1 MKRNPVPRRCAT
13 ILAAAWLLLPGC
25 SDSTSPPAV
34 ASVSVTAAATEVAAG
49 ELLQLSAV
57 VRDAAGNV
65 LTDRPVTWSSGSA
78 AVASV
83 DGAGLVTG
91 VRAGTV
97 TIIARAESQTGQL
110 PLTITPAPIAS
121 LTTTPDT
128 VTLRTG
134 QTRQLTAIARDAQG
148 NVLSNRPVSWTSSD
162 TLLARVSE
170 TGLVT
175 SVSPGEAVITATAEN
190 RSSAARITVLQ
201 VPVSS
206 VSVSP
211 AAIMMRLGETRQLAA
226 AVQDSAGNALAGR
239 AVTWTSSD
247 TLRAQVTAAGVVS
260 AVGEGQAVIT
270 AVSEGRLATAS
281 ISIFPAS
288 TGPVVASIQPATLR
302 PGIEATLTGGFFD
315 PTPAGN
321 TVTIRGVAA
330 EVLTASADYL
340 TVRVPCVGS
349 GSVPVRAM
357 ARGVASEPVS
367 HPSVVPLR
375 SVGVGQALI
384 LTEYEDVLCN
394 ELPAGADTRYVVTV
408 FNSSTSVNSLV
419 DFRLGGNP
427 AEAGQ
432 AEPFLRTAAAAAP
445 MFQPRDEQ
453 AVRDSTHTAWLE
465 RERLLYQQ
473 LRSAAQ
479 QQPPQS
485 RDAFAQAAL
494 PNVGDMRSL
503 FWNRGSC
510 SDASQI
516 IRGRA
521 IYVGSRS
528 IIWEDSAN
536 VLQSTVQPQLAD
548 YYQRLGRIF
557 DMEQYAVVRDNF
569 GDPLRRDPLTD
580 NDGRIHMVFTQR
592 LNGTE
597 TVAYVTNCDQF
608 PRSIAPAS
616 NFGEF
621 FYGLVPTQSGSNLN
635 STNFP
640 DGWFNFM
647 ARTVVHEVKHIA
659 SLAARIANG
668 APASEQSWLEEGT
681 ARHAEELWVRAH
693 LHKVPWKGNTRFGT
707 AATNGVYCDF
717 VPADPLCMAA
727 DPLRRPGFGMRRHFN
742 EFRDKLVAPW
752 NFSPYGAGIDQGRNT
767 SFYQVSWSLVRY
779 VIDRYGSSDAAFLSA
794 LNNSTTNGVT
804 NLGSVAGASAT
815 EMIGLWGLA
824 LYADDYPGL
833 ADPHPDIQFP
843 TWNLRDIYARLN
855 QEPAWTARF
864 PSPFMLQPLQL
875 PHGPFSTQRLAL
887 RGGSHDY
894 FVIIG
899 NAEVPQLLRLEG
911 PDGGAPS
918 GILRMGI
925 ARLR

>member
-1 MKRNPVPRRCAT
+1 M
-13 ILAAAWLLLPGC
+13 LAGC

-34 ASVSVTAAATEVAAG
+34 ASVAVTAAATEVAAG
-49 ELLQLSAV
+49 ESLQLSAV
-57 VRDAAGNV
+57 VRDASGNV
-65 LTDRPVTWSSGSA
+65 LTDRPVTWSSGNA
-78 AVASV
+78 AVASI
-83 DGAGLVTG
+83 DGGGLVTG
-91 VRAGTV
+91 VRAGSV

-162 TLLARVSE
+162 TLAAQVSG

-211 AAIMMRLGETRQLAA
+211 AAILMRPAETRQLMA
-226 AVQDSAGNALAGR
+226 AVLDSAGNALAGR

-247 TLRAQVTAAGVVS
+247 SLRAQVSAAGVVS
-260 AVGEGQAVIT
+260 AVGEGQAEIT
-270 AVSEGRLATAS
+270 AASEGRHATVS
-281 ISIFPAS
+281 ITILPAG
-288 TGPVVASIQPATLR
+288 TLPVITSVQPGTLR
-302 PGIEATLTGGFFD
+302 PGIEATISGAFFD

-330 EVLTASADYL
+330 EVLTASADQL

-349 GSVPVRAM
+349 GNVAIRVHAYG
-357 ARGVASEPVS
+357 AASEPVS
-367 HPSVVPLR
+367 HPSVVPVR
-375 SVGVGQALI
+375 SLGVGQALI
-384 LTEYEDVLCN
+384 LAEYEDVLCN

-453 AVRDSTHTAWLE
+453 AVRDSIHTAWLE

-479 QQPPQS
+479 QQPPDA
-485 RDAFAQAAL
+485 RDALAQQAAL

-503 FWNRGSC
+503 FWNRGGC

-536 VLQSTVQPQLAD
+536 VLQSMVQPQLAD
-548 YYQRLGRIF
+548 YYQRLGQIF

-569 GDPLRRDPLTD
+569 GDPLRRDPVTD

-592 LNGTE
+592 LNESGAA
-597 TVAYVTNCDQF
+597 AYVTSCDQF
-608 PRSIAPAS
+608 PRSTAPAS

-621 FYGLVPTQSGSNLN
+621 FYGFVPTQIGSNLN
-635 STNFP
+635 STSFP

-659 SLAARIANG
+659 SHAARIANG
-668 APASEQSWLEEGT
+668 APAYEQSWLEEGT

-693 LHKVPWKGNTRFGT
+693 LHNVPWKGNTGFGT
-707 AATNGVYCDF
+707 AATNGIYCDF
-717 VPADPLCMAA
+717 VPTDPLCMAA

-742 EFRDKLVAPW
+742 EIRDKLVAPW
-752 NFSPYGAGIDQGRNT
+752 NFSPYGTGTNQGT
-767 SFYQVSWSLVRY
+767 SSAFYQVSWSLVRY
-779 VIDRYGSSDAAFLSA
+779 VIDRYGSSDAAFLRA

-804 NLGSVAGASAT
+804 NLSSVAGASVT

-843 TWNLRDIYARLN
+843 TWNLRDIYERLN
-855 QEPAWTARF
+855 QEPAWTTRF

-875 PHGPFSTQRLAL
+875 PQGPFSTQRIAL

-894 FVIIG
+894 FVITG
-899 NAEVPQLLRLEG
+899 NAEAPQLLRLEA

>member
-1 MKRNPVPRRCAT
+1 VPRRCAT
-13 ILAAAWLLLPGC
+13 ILAAAWLMLAGC

-34 ASVSVTAAATEVAAG
+34 ASVAVAAAATEVAAG
-49 ELLQLSAV
+49 ESLQLSAV
-57 VRDAAGNV
+57 VRDASGNV
-65 LTDRPVTWSSGSA
+65 LADRPVTWSSSNA
-78 AVASV
+78 AIASI

-91 VRAGTV
+91 VSAGSV

-121 LTTTPDT
+121 LITTPDT
-128 VTLRTG
+128 VTLRAG
-134 QTRQLTAIARDAQG
+134 QTRQLTAITRDARG
-148 NVLSNRPVSWTSSD
+148 NVLSNRPVSWMSSD
-162 TLLARVSE
+162 TLAARVSG

-175 SVSPGEAVITATAEN
+175 GVSPGEAVITATAEN

-206 VSVSP
+206 VTVTP
-211 AAIMMRLGETRQLAA
+211 GAILMRTSDVRQLTA
-226 AVQDSAGNALAGR
+226 AVLDSAGNALAGR

-247 TLRAQVTAAGVVS
+247 SSRAQVSGTGVVS
-260 AVGEGQAVIT
+260 AVDEGQAVIT
-270 AVSEGRLATAS
+270 AASEGRLATAS

-288 TGPVVASIQPATLR
+288 TGPVIAAIHPATLR
-302 PGIEATLTGGFFD
+302 PGIEATITGGFFD

-321 TVTIRGVAA
+321 TVTIRGAAA
-330 EVLTASADYL
+330 EVLTASADHV
-340 TVRVPCVGS
+340 TIRVPCVGS

-357 ARGVASEPVS
+357 ARGVVSQPVS
-367 HPSVVPLR
+367 HPSVVPMR
-375 SVGVGQALI
+375 SLGVGQALI
-384 LTEYEDVLCN
+384 LAEFEDVLCN

-427 AEAGQ
+427 AEGGQ

-453 AVRDSTHTAWLE
+453 AVRDSIHTAWLE

-479 QQPPQS
+479 QQAPVGGG
-485 RDAFAQAAL
+485 AFAQQASL

-503 FWNRGSC
+503 FWNRFGC

-536 VLQSTVQPQLAD
+536 VLQSMVQPQLAD
-548 YYQRLGRIF
+548 YYQRLGQIF
-557 DMEQYAVVRDNF
+557 DLEQYAVVRDNF
-569 GDPLRRDPLTD
+569 GDPLRRDPATD

-592 LNGTE
+592 LNE
-597 TVAYVTNCDQF
+597 SDVAAYVTNCDQF
-608 PRSIAPAS
+608 PRPIAPAS

-621 FYGLVPTQSGSNLN
+621 FYGFVPTQVGSNLN
-635 STNFP
+635 SMSFP

-668 APASEQSWLEEGT
+668 APANEQSWLEEGT

-693 LHKVPWKGNTRFGT
+693 LHNVPWKGNTGFGT
-707 AATNGVYCDF
+707 AASNGIYCDF

-742 EFRDKLVAPW
+742 EIRDKLVAPW
-752 NFSPYGAGIDQGRNT
+752 NFSPYGTGTNQGTNS

-779 VIDRYGSSDAAFLSA
+779 VIDRYGSSDAAFLRA

-804 NLGSVAGASAT
+804 NLSSVAGASVT
-815 EMIGLWGLA
+815 ELIGLWGLA

-855 QEPAWTARF
+855 QEPAWTTRF
-864 PSPFMLQPLQL
+864 SSPFMLQPLQL
-875 PHGPFSTQRLAL
+875 PHGPFSTQRIAL

-894 FVIIG
+894 FVITG
-899 NAEVPQLLRLEG
+899 DAETPQLLRLEG

-918 GILRMGI
+918 GTLRMGI